1 MDNKT
6 ENKGKYGWLKATGI
20 VVLSVVAFAFAG
32 GIGKLIG
39 KMAVE
44 EVGVGYNEGK
54 KTAAISLGIKKAV
67 EAIRDQAP
75 IQIDEIT
82 TLRDAMAFENKI
94 LYMMELNYNILPEE
108 IPEFKSELEIS
119 NRKNVCADQDTRK
132 LIDVGGVMSWRY
144 LTNNGETFT
153 VTVSTCEN

>member
-1 MDNKT
+1 
-6 ENKGKYGWLKATGI
+6 
-20 VVLSVVAFAFAG
+20 
-32 GIGKLIG
+32 
-39 KMAVE
+39 
-44 EVGVGYNEGK
+44 
-54 KTAAISLGIKKAV
+54 
-67 EAIRDQAP
+67 
-75 IQIDEIT
+75 
-82 TLRDAMAFENKI
+82 MAFENKI